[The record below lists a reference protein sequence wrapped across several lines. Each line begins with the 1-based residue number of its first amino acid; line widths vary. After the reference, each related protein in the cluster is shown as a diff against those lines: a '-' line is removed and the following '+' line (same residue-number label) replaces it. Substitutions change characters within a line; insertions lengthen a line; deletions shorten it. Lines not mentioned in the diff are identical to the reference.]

1 MKGNKKNSIVDVI
14 YEYLMQQILSQQM
27 EPGDR
32 IPEAK
37 IASEFG
43 VSRTPIREALHQLAN
58 DGIITIYP
66 KRYAEVATYDEEKF
80 RQIGIVRISLD
91 VLTVKL
97 AIYYGSNAE
106 FDSLTGYADACYNA
120 SKGNDIA
127 SRIKMDSHF
136 HMAIAKIS
144 KNKTLIEMQ
153 RQLLLQV
160 EFFQAIQYSKAVL
173 PEKQYQ
179 SHYDLVQALTDR
191 DETEA
196 IRLITQHDVISHRL
210 QEMPDSLKLL

>member
-1 MKGNKKNSIVDVI
+1 MDVDKKTNMVDVI

-27 EPGDR
+27 ESGDR

-43 VSRTPIREALHQLAN
+43 VSRTPVREALRQLAN

-91 VLTVKL
+91 VLAVKL

-127 SRIKMDSHF
+127 SRIKMDSNF

-144 KNKTLIEMQ
+144 KNKTLMEMQ
-153 RQLLLQV
+153 RQLLLQI

-179 SHYDLVQALTDR
+179 AHYDLVQALTDR
-191 DETEA
+191 NEA
-196 IRLITQHDVISHRL
+196 ESIRLITQHDIISHRL
-210 QEMPDSLKLL
+210 QEIPESLKLL

>member
-1 MKGNKKNSIVDVI
+1 
-14 YEYLMQQILSQQM
+14 MQQILSQQM

-160 EFFQAIQYSKAVL
+160 EFFRRFSTL
-173 PEKQYQ
+173 
-179 SHYDLVQALTDR
+179 
-191 DETEA
+191 
-196 IRLITQHDVISHRL
+196 RLFCLKSSTSPTMIWYRL
-210 QEMPDSLKLL
+210 SQTVMSRRPSA